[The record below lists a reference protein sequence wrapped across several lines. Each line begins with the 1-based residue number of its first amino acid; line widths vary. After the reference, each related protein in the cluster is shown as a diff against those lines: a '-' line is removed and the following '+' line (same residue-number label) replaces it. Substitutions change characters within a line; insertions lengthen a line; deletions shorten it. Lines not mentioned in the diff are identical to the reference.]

1 MDKMNE
7 MLAKAYAKAVTTIW
21 AIRDEEHGAVDIVAI
36 VVMIGIAV
44 VLAIA
49 FKKSIEGILK
59 TLLGNISSEA
69 GKATDPVN
77 F

>member
-21 AIRDEEHGAVDIVAI
+21 AIRDEERGAVDIVAI

-49 FKKSIEGILK
+49 FKGAIEGILK
-59 TLLGNISSEA
+59 TLLGNISKEA

>member
-59 TLLGNISSEA
+59 TLLGNISKEA